1 METRAG
7 QEAETRRRIVE
18 ATLALHGERGIV
30 AVKPA
35 EIAARA
41 NVALTTYY
49 KHFPARDTLVRAC
62 TTRGSE
68 ITPPPDIATVAA
80 LPEERRAPAAVRALF
95 GYYEAREPWLLV
107 GHTEERLVP
116 ELQPIMERL
125 RALRDRF
132 VRAALP
138 PGANSPERLAVA
150 TALLD
155 FWTWRILRR
164 ELHLSQ
170 DDAVRTATTA
180 LYGGAPHPASPQ
192 SRTPKRTGQVP
203 ATLSKPFRRYP

>member
-1 METRAG
+1 MERRAA

-18 ATLALHGERGIV
+18 ATLALHGERGII

-62 TTRGSE
+62 TTRGGE
-68 ITPPPDIATVAA
+68 LTPPPDIATVAA
-80 LPEERRAPAAVRALF
+80 LPAERRAPAAVRALF

-107 GHTEERLVP
+107 GRTEERLVP
-116 ELQPIMERL
+116 ELGPLMERL

-138 PGANSPERLAVA
+138 SGEKPPERLALA

-155 FWTWRILRR
+155 FWAWRILRR

-170 DDAVRTATTA
+170 ENAIRTVTTA
-180 LYGGAPHPASPQ
+180 LHGGPRAPRPRDPGRRGAPAE
-192 SRTPKRTGQVP
+192 
-203 ATLSKPFRRYP
+203 